1 MTRINKEALKTK
13 KESQRAIQYPR
24 IMEPTPESIPVPEP
38 KKKVAKKRKK

>member
-24 IMEPTPESIPVPEP
+24 IQEPTPEPES